1 MAVGAMWRGI
11 TIDGAGARSVPAAST
26 LPEDDMP
33 CPTCPVIPRP
43 PEQRTKGSETRMI
56 RCSIHGIAF
65 DSEREI
71 CPECAKPVPA

>member
-1 MAVGAMWRGI
+1 MWCDI
-11 TIDGAGARSVPAAST
+11 TIDGAGARSVPAASS
-26 LPEDDMP
+26 PPVDDMP
-33 CPTCPVIPRP
+33 CPSFPVITRP
-43 PEQRTKGSETRMI
+43 PEQCAKGSETRVV